1 MRSRKPFRMKGLF
14 LLSLSSL
21 PNCRGITICLL
32 IGAIALVHTPV
43 AGINVPYDNNRSS
56 PDPTDPDFSYS
67 YVLNKDVR
75 YRKPKYFNVNSSN
88 QSSASNVNKN
98 ITDNASTSV
107 RGIKDSGKGS
117 TTALVSASSPVSV
130 SSSYSTSSSTPKL
143 TMVSGSRNER

>member
-1 MRSRKPFRMKGLF
+1 MKGLY

-21 PNCRGITICLL
+21 PNYRGITICLL
-32 IGAIALVHTPV
+32 LGAIALVHTPV
-43 AGINVPYDNNRSS
+43 AGINVPYDSNRSS

-75 YRKPKYFNVNSSN
+75 YRKPKYFNTISNN

-98 ITDNASTSV
+98 VTNNT
-107 RGIKDSGKGS
+107 IKQSGKGS
-117 TTALVSASSPVSV
+117 TTALASASNPVSV
-130 SSSYSTSSSTPKL
+130 SSYSTSLSSTPKL